1 MKTKLH
7 LLILMLALFQVT
19 VAQTATKCH
28 EEKQIS
34 GLSFKQANNQ

>member
-1 MKTKLH
+1 MKTKLQ
-7 LLILMLALFQVT
+7 LLILLLALFQAA
-19 VAQTATKCH
+19 VAQTGAKCR